1 MARPLAFRWGRTG
14 QEKDSI
20 RHFRIS
26 FFKNKTKHWIQNQ
39 INANTH
45 AWTKTL
51 SIDTYCL
58 SPGCTPILASPP
70 DGYDWVW
77 NLNQEGPSEIASHL
91 LLLVG
96 YHFKEGGL
104 WPYHPE
110 HT

>member
-1 MARPLAFRWGRTG
+1 MQIHTHG
-14 QEKDSI
+14 QKLC
-20 RHFRIS
+20 
-26 FFKNKTKHWIQNQ
+26 
-39 INANTH
+39 
-45 AWTKTL
+45 L

-58 SPGCTPILASPP
+58 SPGCTPVLASPP

-77 NLNQEGPSEIASHL
+77 NLEQEGPSEIARHL

-104 WPYHPE
+104 WPYYPE